1 MQSHC
6 LKDFIVDECVDGYW
20 CGGTDVRVLRDC
32 VIRIRASCG
41 YERITAMS
49 TTQTSSSHGKL
60 IVAVIAAALV
70 VVLALV
76 SAFIWPGW
84 ALNKGDEASTQG
96 TTTSQGASQDASEP
110 TTPSID
116 AVALPDD
123 ASELLKAMPDS
134 VLNFARTKAD
144 ASTSWS
150 GASPVEEYT
159 LTYSTGKDGQ
169 DITLKVAQWS
179 QSDDAQSQY
188 DNLTGAMT
196 GKELGGGNVK
206 VSGEATGAYSAK
218 TDPDDETK
226 AIAVWRND
234 TVVFQA
240 TGAKDSVQRFYQ
252 QFPL

>member
-1 MQSHC
+1 
-6 LKDFIVDECVDGYW
+6 
-20 CGGTDVRVLRDC
+20 
-32 VIRIRASCG
+32 
-41 YERITAMS
+41 MS
-49 TTQTSSSHGKL
+49 NTQTSSSHGKL
-60 IVAVIAAALV
+60 IVAVVAAALV

-76 SAFIWPGW
+76 SAFIWPDW
-84 ALNKGDEASTQG
+84 ALNKGDEANSQG
-96 TTTSQGASQDASEP
+96 TTSQGASQDASEP

-169 DITLKVAQWS
+169 EVTLEVAQWS
-179 QSDDAQSQY
+179 QDEDAQSQY

-196 GKELGGGNVK
+196 GKELGSGNVK

-218 TDPDDETK
+218 TDPNDETK

>member
-1 MQSHC
+1 M
-6 LKDFIVDECVDGYW
+6 
-20 CGGTDVRVLRDC
+20 
-32 VIRIRASCG
+32 
-41 YERITAMS
+41 
-49 TTQTSSSHGKL
+49 
-60 IVAVIAAALV
+60 
-70 VVLALV
+70 
-76 SAFIWPGW
+76 
-84 ALNKGDEASTQG
+84 
-96 TTTSQGASQDASEP
+96 
-110 TTPSID
+110 
-116 AVALPDD
+116 ALPDD

-169 DITLKVAQWS
+169 EVTLEVAQWS
-179 QSDDAQSQY
+179 QDEDAQSQY

-196 GKELGGGNVK
+196 GKELGSGNVK

-218 TDPDDETK
+218 TDPNDETK

>member
-1 MQSHC
+1 
-6 LKDFIVDECVDGYW
+6 
-20 CGGTDVRVLRDC
+20 
-32 VIRIRASCG
+32 
-41 YERITAMS
+41 MS
-49 TTQTSSSHGKL
+49 NTQTSSSHGKL
-60 IVAVIAAALV
+60 IVAVVAAALV

-84 ALNKGDEASTQG
+84 ALSKGDEANSQG
-96 TTTSQGASQDASEP
+96 TTSQGASQDASEP

-169 DITLKVAQWS
+169 EVTLEVAQWS
-179 QSDDAQSQY
+179 QDEDAQSQY

-196 GKELGGGNVK
+196 GKELGSGNVK

-218 TDPDDETK
+218 TDPNDETK

>member
-1 MQSHC
+1 
-6 LKDFIVDECVDGYW
+6 
-20 CGGTDVRVLRDC
+20 
-32 VIRIRASCG
+32 
-41 YERITAMS
+41 MS
-49 TTQTSSSHGKL
+49 NTQTSSSHGKL
-60 IVAVIAAALV
+60 IAAVVAAALV

-84 ALNKGDEASTQG
+84 ALNKGGEARSQG
-96 TTTSQGASQDASEP
+96 TTSQGASQDASEP

-134 VLNFARTKAD
+134 VLNFARTKA
-144 ASTSWS
+144 AAGTSWS

-159 LTYSTGKDGQ
+159 LTYSTGTDGQ
-169 DITLKVAQWS
+169 EVTLEVAQWS
-179 QSDDAQSQY
+179 QGEDAQSQY

-196 GKELGGGNVK
+196 GKELGSGNVK

-218 TDPDDETK
+218 TDPNDETK

>member
-1 MQSHC
+1 
-6 LKDFIVDECVDGYW
+6 
-20 CGGTDVRVLRDC
+20 
-32 VIRIRASCG
+32 
-41 YERITAMS
+41 MS
-49 TTQTSSSHGKL
+49 NTQTSSSHGKL
-60 IVAVIAAALV
+60 IVAVVAAALV
-70 VVLALV
+70 VVLALI

-84 ALNKGDEASTQG
+84 ALNKGDEANSQG
-96 TTTSQGASQDASEP
+96 ATSQGASQDASEP

-169 DITLKVAQWS
+169 EVTLEVAQWS
-179 QSDDAQSQY
+179 QDEDAQSQY

-196 GKELGGGNVK
+196 GKELGSGNVK

-218 TDPDDETK
+218 TDPNDETK

>member
-1 MQSHC
+1 
-6 LKDFIVDECVDGYW
+6 
-20 CGGTDVRVLRDC
+20 
-32 VIRIRASCG
+32 
-41 YERITAMS
+41 MS

-60 IVAVIAAALV
+60 IVAVVAAALV

-179 QSDDAQSQY
+179 QSDDAQSQ
-188 DNLTGAMT
+188 
-196 GKELGGGNVK
+196 
-206 VSGEATGAYSAK
+206 
-218 TDPDDETK
+218 
-226 AIAVWRND
+226 
-234 TVVFQA
+234 
-240 TGAKDSVQRFYQ
+240 
-252 QFPL
+252 

>member
-1 MQSHC
+1 M
-6 LKDFIVDECVDGYW
+6 
-20 CGGTDVRVLRDC
+20 
-32 VIRIRASCG
+32 
-41 YERITAMS
+41 
-49 TTQTSSSHGKL
+49 
-60 IVAVIAAALV
+60 
-70 VVLALV
+70 LALV

-150 GASPVEEYT
+150 GASP
-159 LTYSTGKDGQ
+159 DGQ

>member
-1 MQSHC
+1 
-6 LKDFIVDECVDGYW
+6 
-20 CGGTDVRVLRDC
+20 
-32 VIRIRASCG
+32 
-41 YERITAMS
+41 MS

-96 TTTSQGASQDASEP
+96 TTTSQG
-110 TTPSID
+110 
-116 AVALPDD
+116 

>member
-1 MQSHC
+1 
-6 LKDFIVDECVDGYW
+6 
-20 CGGTDVRVLRDC
+20 
-32 VIRIRASCG
+32 
-41 YERITAMS
+41 MS
-49 TTQTSSSHGKL
+49 NTQTSSSHGKL
-60 IVAVIAAALV
+60 IVAVVAAALV

-84 ALNKGDEASTQG
+84 ALNKGDGANSQG
-96 TTTSQGASQDASEP
+96 ATSQGASQNASEP

-116 AVALPDD
+116 AVALPDG

-159 LTYSTGKDGQ
+159 LTYSTGTDGQ
-169 DITLKVAQWS
+169 EVTLEVAQWA
-179 QSDDAQSQY
+179 QDEDAQSQY

-196 GKELGGGNVK
+196 GKELGSGNVK

-218 TDPDDETK
+218 TDPNDETK

-240 TGAKDSVQRFYQ
+240 TGAKDSVRRFYQ

>member
-1 MQSHC
+1 
-6 LKDFIVDECVDGYW
+6 
-20 CGGTDVRVLRDC
+20 
-32 VIRIRASCG
+32 
-41 YERITAMS
+41 MS
-49 TTQTSSSHGKL
+49 NTQTSSSHGKL
-60 IVAVIAAALV
+60 IVAVVAAALV

-84 ALNKGDEASTQG
+84 ALNKGDEANSQG
-96 TTTSQGASQDASEP
+96 TTSQGASQDASEP

-169 DITLKVAQWS
+169 EVTLEVAQWS
-179 QSDDAQSQY
+179 QDEDAQSLY

-196 GKELGGGNVK
+196 GKELGSGNV
-206 VSGEATGAYSAK
+206 
-218 TDPDDETK
+218 
-226 AIAVWRND
+226 
-234 TVVFQA
+234 
-240 TGAKDSVQRFYQ
+240 
-252 QFPL
+252 

>member
-1 MQSHC
+1 
-6 LKDFIVDECVDGYW
+6 
-20 CGGTDVRVLRDC
+20 
-32 VIRIRASCG
+32 
-41 YERITAMS
+41 MS
-49 TTQTSSSHGKL
+49 NTQTSSSHGKL
-60 IVAVIAAALV
+60 IAAVVAAALV

-84 ALNKGDEASTQG
+84 ALNKGGEARSQG
-96 TTTSQGASQDASEP
+96 TTSQGASQDASEP

-134 VLNFARTKAD
+134 VLNFARTKA
-144 ASTSWS
+144 AAGTSWS

-159 LTYSTGKDGQ
+159 LTYSTGTDGQ
-169 DITLKVAQWS
+169 EVTLEVAQWS
-179 QSDDAQSQY
+179 QDEDAQSQY

-196 GKELGGGNVK
+196 GKELGSGNVK

-218 TDPDDETK
+218 TDPNDETK

>member
-1 MQSHC
+1 
-6 LKDFIVDECVDGYW
+6 
-20 CGGTDVRVLRDC
+20 
-32 VIRIRASCG
+32 
-41 YERITAMS
+41 MS
-49 TTQTSSSHGKL
+49 NTQTSSSHGKL
-60 IVAVIAAALV
+60 IVAVVAAALV

-84 ALNKGDEASTQG
+84 ALNRGDEAGSQG
-96 TTTSQGASQDASEP
+96 ATTSQGASQGASEP
-110 TTPSID
+110 TTTPSID
-116 AVALPDD
+116 AVALPDG

-159 LTYSTGKDGQ
+159 LTYSTGTDGQ
-169 DITLKVAQWS
+169 GVTLEVAQWS
-179 QSDDAQSQY
+179 QDEDAQSQY

-196 GKELGGGNVK
+196 GKELGSGNVK

-218 TDPDDETK
+218 TDPNDETK

>member
-1 MQSHC
+1 
-6 LKDFIVDECVDGYW
+6 
-20 CGGTDVRVLRDC
+20 
-32 VIRIRASCG
+32 
-41 YERITAMS
+41 MS
-49 TTQTSSSHGKL
+49 NTQTSSSHGKL
-60 IVAVIAAALV
+60 IVAVVAAALV

-84 ALNKGDEASTQG
+84 ALNKGDEVNAQG
-96 TTTSQGASQDASEP
+96 TTSQGASQDASEP

-169 DITLKVAQWS
+169 EVTLEVAQWS
-179 QSDDAQSQY
+179 QDEDAQSLY

-196 GKELGGGNVK
+196 GKELGSGNVK

-218 TDPDDETK
+218 TDPNDETK

>member
-1 MQSHC
+1 
-6 LKDFIVDECVDGYW
+6 
-20 CGGTDVRVLRDC
+20 
-32 VIRIRASCG
+32 
-41 YERITAMS
+41 MS
-49 TTQTSSSHGKL
+49 NTQTSSSHGKL
-60 IVAVIAAALV
+60 IAAVVAAALV

-84 ALNKGDEASTQG
+84 ALNKGGEARSQG
-96 TTTSQGASQDASEP
+96 TTSQGASQGASEP

-134 VLNFARTKAD
+134 VLNFARTKA
-144 ASTSWS
+144 AAGTSWS

-159 LTYSTGKDGQ
+159 LTYSTGTDGQ
-169 DITLKVAQWS
+169 EVTLEVAQWS
-179 QSDDAQSQY
+179 QDEDAQSQY

-196 GKELGGGNVK
+196 GKELGSGNVK

-218 TDPDDETK
+218 TDPNDETK

>member
-1 MQSHC
+1 MTNS
-6 LKDFIVDECVDGYW
+6 EN
-20 CGGTDVRVLRDC
+20 
-32 VIRIRASCG
+32 S
-41 YERITAMS
+41 S
-49 TTQTSSSHGKL
+49 TTQSHGKL
-60 IVAVIAAALV
+60 IAVVVAAAV
-70 VVLALV
+70 VIILAVL
-76 SAFIWPGW
+76 SAFVWPGW
-84 ALNKGDEASTQG
+84 AIQKNDGTS
-96 TTTSQGASQDASEP
+96 TTTQNSQQKTESSEP
-110 TTPSID
+110 TKPTID
-116 AVALPDD
+116 ATALPDD

-169 DITLKVAQWS
+169 GITLKVAQWS